1 MNIKSL
7 LLGSAAAMTAV
18 SGASAAD
25 AIIAAEPEPV
35 EYVRICD
42 AFGSGY
48 FFIPGTETCLRLSG
62 YARFR
67 VFSDDDADSYSSS
80 IRGRLTL
87 DAKEDTEMGELHAR
101 LRFQATSTS
110 PVDSDPATGLDQ
122 GYLQL
127 GGLFAGYTESAWVYS
142 TNGGASGFG
151 TFGIYDGAYGYRQN
165 NMLQYQFNGD
175 SWFAAISLEDNADSS
190 TWTPDVVGRLGGVF
204 SGVTIFG
211 VAAYDESNAVGS
223 EEFGLKLGLNSDIG
237 ANGSLIVQGY
247 YATGATI
254 YGANVSKAVG
264 GTSTTFT
271 PEWSILAGYRQ
282 DLNDD
287 VRLWVN
293 GQYFSDLYSG
303 ASGGNTGAN
312 AWSIGAGM
320 DWSPVNNFTVTADV
334 DYLDI
339 DASSGID
346 SDDLEEWRF
355 VVELRRDF

>member
-151 TFGIYDGAYGYRQN
+151 VFGIYDGYYGYRQN

-175 SWFAAISLEDNADSS
+175 SWFAAVSLEDNADS
-190 TWTPDVVGRLGGVF
+190 
-204 SGVTIFG
+204 
-211 VAAYDESNAVGS
+211 
-223 EEFGLKLGLNSDIG
+223 
-237 ANGSLIVQGY
+237 
-247 YATGATI
+247 
-254 YGANVSKAVG
+254 
-264 GTSTTFT
+264 TT
-271 PEWSILAGYRQ
+271 
-282 DLNDD
+282 
-287 VRLWVN
+287 
-293 GQYFSDLYSG
+293 
-303 ASGGNTGAN
+303 
-312 AWSIGAGM
+312 
-320 DWSPVNNFTVTADV
+320 
-334 DYLDI
+334 
-339 DASSGID
+339 
-346 SDDLEEWRF
+346 
-355 VVELRRDF
+355 